1 METIAF
7 WILAYLI
14 AGALIA
20 MPLTRAVKLNRR
32 RAGIGAH
39 VPLLSPSELFCV
51 IAALWVPAVI
61 LVLAC
66 AMLDACLNAYWRVC
80 LWRMCRSRD
89 HQERRESWNM

>member
-51 IAALWVPAVI
+51 IAALWVPAAI
-61 LVLAC
+61 LVLAW
-66 AMLDACLNAYWRVC
+66 AMLDACLNAYWRV
-80 LWRMCRSRD
+80 RMPRPRRTRE
-89 HQERRESWNM
+89 HEERRVPWNT